1 MKTLDDW
8 LAEYAVSHQ
17 NPTNKNIH
25 RVCVPAIMMSVFGL
39 LSVIPVPGI
48 LAQYSLNF
56 SHLVIV
62 LALIFYATL
71 SLPIASLMIA
81 VVAPMVAIVHF
92 VGLNFTAPQ
101 PLYIWIGVF
110 VIAWIGQFVG
120 HKIEG
125 KKPSFF
131 QDLVFLLIGPLWV
144 VAPLFPKYRKV

>member
-1 MKTLDDW
+1 LKTLDDW

-25 RVCVPAIMMSVFGL
+25 RVCVPAIMLSVFGL
-39 LSVIPVPGI
+39 LSVIPVPAF

-56 SHLVIV
+56 SHIVIV
-62 LALIFYATL
+62 LALLFYSTL
-71 SLPIASLMIA
+71 SLPITAL
-81 VVAPMVAIVHF
+81 MVAIVAPMIAIVHV
-92 VGLNFTAPQ
+92 VGVNFSNLL

-110 VIAWIGQFVG
+110 VIAWIGQFIG

-131 QDLVFLLIGPLWV
+131 QDLVFLMIGPLWV

>member
-8 LAEYAVSHQ
+8 LGEYAVSHQ

-25 RVCVPAIMMSVFGL
+25 RVCVPAIMLSVFGL
-39 LSVIPVPGI
+39 LSVIPVPEI
-48 LAQYSLNF
+48 LSQNALNF
-56 SHLVIV
+56 SHIVVV

-71 SLPIASLMIA
+71 SLPITAL
-81 VVAPMVAIVHF
+81 MVAIVVPMLVIVQF
-92 VGLNFTAPQ
+92 VGQNLAGQLPLFT
-101 PLYIWIGVF
+101 WIGVF
-110 VIAWIGQFVG
+110 VVAWIGQFVG